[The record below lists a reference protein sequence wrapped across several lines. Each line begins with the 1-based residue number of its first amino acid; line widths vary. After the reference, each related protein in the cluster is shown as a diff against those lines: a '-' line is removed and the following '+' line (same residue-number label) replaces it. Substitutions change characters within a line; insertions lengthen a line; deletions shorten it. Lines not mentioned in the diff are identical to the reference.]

1 MNNNFPRFYTL
12 NDSGLGCFLTLIL
25 MGIILGSVGLGWIV
39 NGFLIFL
46 AIILL
51 LPVIAWFGFR
61 WWLKNNLVEDQCPV
75 CGYEFTGFK
84 TAESRCPSCGELL
97 KVEGGHFQTITP
109 PGTIDVEAIEV
120 SASQLEDRST
130 PDN

>member
-25 MGIILGSVGLGWIV
+25 MAVLLGSVGLGWVV
-39 NGFLIFL
+39 NGFLIIFAL
-46 AIILL
+46 MLL
-51 LPVIAWFGFR
+51 TPVIAWFAFR
-61 WWLKNNLVEDQCPV
+61 WWVKNNLVEDQCPV

-84 TAESRCPSCGELL
+84 RAECRCPSCGEVL
-97 KVEGGHFQTITP
+97 KVEAGHFQTLTP

-120 SASQLEDRST
+120 SAQQLEES
-130 PDN
+130 